1 MEMLLERPSR
11 ERQGSVEQSSSSRSS
26 SLEEGDDVKDVRMP
40 HTVHFSVMPHTV
52 HFSVSKIHT
61 YTQYTTHLQ
70 YILVR
75 RTLSHNHVIV
85 KTTYMYDVMG
95 EAACLV
101 FLETTA
107 LEWFNLDT

>member
-26 SLEEGDDVKDVRMP
+26 SLEEGDDVKDVR
-40 HTVHFSVMPHTV
+40 MPHTV